1 MNELIID
8 FRFIEILEELS
19 ALYEYF
25 NTIEEQIKYLYEKR
39 HGEIQEKIEKENLD
53 EADIDIEFQE
63 YWHKVE
69 DIYPKSFRGSF
80 IVNLWAF
87 YESSITQVANFLR
100 EHKSISL
107 KLSDIRGD
115 FIERAQK
122 YFKYVLKFELH
133 PVSNNEI
140 LKNLYVLRNG
150 FAHANG
156 KLENMNSST
165 RNSIKE
171 MINQNVGIKENT
183 YNEIFVEKEFLTSS
197 FNEIHILITDLIKRT
212 RKWDDERKINSN
224 KSNIE

>member
-1 MNELIID
+1 MNESGID

-39 HGEIQEKIEKENLD
+39 HEEIQEKIEKENLD

-69 DIYPKSFRGSF
+69 DIYPKLFRGSF
-80 IVNLWAF
+80 IVDLWAF
-87 YESSITQVANFLR
+87 YESSLTQVANFLR
-100 EHKSISL
+100 EHKNISL

-115 FIERAQK
+115 FIERVKK

-140 LKNLYVLRNG
+140 LKNLYALRNG

-156 KLENMNSST
+156 KLENMNT
-165 RNSIKE
+165 GMRNSIKAI
-171 MINQNVGIKENT
+171 INQNIGIKENAN
-183 YNEIFVEKEFLTSS
+183 NEISIEREFLVSS
-197 FNEIHILITDLIKRT
+197 FDEIRILVTDLIERT